1 MDLRSALRAAFNAED
16 HVLPDKQGFDPQVC
30 QCCDAVRKHPDDPEC
45 VCDGLNWYLDQ
56 DGRVECE
63 AHRFARAVGGSKKS
77 FGFWR
82 VKK

>member
-1 MDLRSALRAAFNAED
+1 MSLTDALRTMWDAEQR
-16 HVLPDKQGFDPQVC
+16 VQADKQRFDPLVC
-30 QCCDAVRKHPDDPEC
+30 QCCGADTSKGEC
-45 VCDGLNWYLDQ
+45 VCDGLNWHLDK

-82 VKK
+82 LKR